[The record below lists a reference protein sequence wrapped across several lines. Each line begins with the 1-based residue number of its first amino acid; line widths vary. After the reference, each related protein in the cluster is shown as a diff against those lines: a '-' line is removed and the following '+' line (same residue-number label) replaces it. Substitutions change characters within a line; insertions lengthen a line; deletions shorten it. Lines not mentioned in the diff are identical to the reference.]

1 MTDTHTPTS
10 DRTSAGQT
18 DPPPGDHGH
27 GHDPYLA
34 HHFETPEQQ
43 FASGKVGMWVF
54 LATEV
59 LMFGGLFCAYAVY
72 RANRPIVFQIGHEY
86 LDSTLGAVN
95 TVVLLLSSFT
105 MAWAVRA
112 AQLGQKRLL
121 VALLCCTLAG
131 GFGFMAIKYVE
142 YSGKISHHL
151 GPGTWYDPAKY
162 AAQHHEAG
170 HSADASSHTTET
182 GTQTALGDSVADSS
196 DVPDRT
202 PPQLDG
208 EARSQLSAPPR
219 GPRGL
224 AHEPDPDA
232 SHDYTAGLSKQ
243 QELDIAY
250 TFFSVYYLMTGL
262 HGMHVLV
269 GIGVI
274 SWITLR
280 ALRGEFGPKYFIPV
294 DLVGLYWH
302 LVDLIWIF
310 LFPLLYLIH

>member
-10 DRTSAGQT
+10 QPADHDPADQST
-18 DPPPGDHGH
+18 DDHSH
-27 GHDPYLA
+27 SHDPYLA

-54 LATEV
+54 LATEI

-121 VALLCCTLAG
+121 VGLLCCTLAG
-131 GFGFMAIKYVE
+131 AFGFMGIKYVE

-162 AAQHHEAG
+162 AAKGHGADHAG
-170 HSADASSHTTET
+170 QQGDHATET
-182 GTQTALGDSVADSS
+182 GTHVADGRTVVAGVT
-196 DVPDRT
+196 VPDAA
-202 PPQLDG
+202 PPQLDN
-208 EARSQLSAPPR
+208 ESRSQLVDASR
-219 GPRGL
+219 GPRGM
-224 AHEPDPDA
+224 AHQPNGQTG
-232 SHDYTAGLSKQ
+232 HDYTAGLSKTQ
-243 QELDIAY
+243 QLDIAY

-262 HGMHVLV
+262 HGLHVLV

-274 SWITLR
+274 GWITLR
-280 ALRGEFGPKYFIPV
+280 AVRGEFGPKYFIPV